1 MKSLTLG
8 LGLSYDLLIR
18 CHDQNYPALGD
29 TWSTL
34 YLHNTQQFNFFTDVP
49 ATGMYFASYEFLLNQ
64 LTPKGKT

>member
-8 LGLSYDLLIR
+8 LSLSYDLLKR
-18 CHDQNYPALGD
+18 CHNQNYPAAGD
-29 TWSTL
+29 MEYIVLKLLNS
-34 YLHNTQQFNFFTDVP
+34 NFFTDVP